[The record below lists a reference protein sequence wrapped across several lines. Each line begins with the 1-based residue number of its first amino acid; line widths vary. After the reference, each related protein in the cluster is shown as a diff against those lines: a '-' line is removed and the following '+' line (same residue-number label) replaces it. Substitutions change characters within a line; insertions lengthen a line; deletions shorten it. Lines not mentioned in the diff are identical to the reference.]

1 MSRVLIVSG
10 ADLTPEFG
18 NTVLWRR
25 DIDRVQA
32 PSLDL
37 GLEAARHLMPR
48 LVIVDGRDTR
58 ATLEFMRRVR
68 EDPRTRGTAL
78 AVLSRS
84 PTLADE
90 EAFRKAGANL
100 VFAGE
105 VDPFLWDTRLEE
117 LLNVPLRREA
127 RIPVHFEVWSRFA
140 PGEEPIE
147 GLALNISLR
156 GILMEA
162 DEPLDVGTQLE
173 LSFTLPKDDE
183 ELHVV
188 GRVVRDAGAHEGRPR
203 SGIEFL
209 ILRGDAR
216 QRIQAFVDTGARS

>member
-1 MSRVLIVSG
+1 MAKLLIIAS

-25 DIDRVQA
+25 DIERVQA
-32 PSLDL
+32 PTPAI
-37 GLEAARHLMPR
+37 GLEVVRRATPQ
-48 LVIVDGRDTR
+48 LVVIDGRDP
-58 ATLEFMRRVR
+58 AAALDFMRRLR
-68 EDPRTRGTAL
+68 EDPSTRRSAL

-90 EAFRKAGANL
+90 ETFRRAGANL

-105 VDPFLWDTRLEE
+105 VDPSLWDSRLEE

-140 PGEEPIE
+140 PEEEAFE
-147 GLALNISLR
+147 GVALNVSVR
-156 GILMEA
+156 GILLEA

-173 LSFTLPKDDE
+173 LSFTLPGESAD
-183 ELHVV
+183 LHVV
-188 GRVVRDAGAHEGRPR
+188 GRVVRDAGVNEGRPL

-216 QRIQAFVDTGARS
+216 ERIEAFVDRDARS